1 MTRQTRT
8 QNRRALLS
16 AMGTAAAGVA
26 LASVPAR
33 AQDASKAAAP
43 AGSAPAAFAAAR
55 HTEDAWLDT
64 LPGKHRVIID
74 VAPVAGGSEALLYAN
89 NLFTANKS
97 GYGLED
103 KDVATVVCF
112 RHNATIFGY
121 NDKMWAKYGKALA
134 DIPDP
139 KDKTKVLKAAGQQ
152 VDGFGQLQDDGTT
165 TCGNWIY
172 SGFYPADDSNKAAAR
187 DNKDPSGL
195 GFHPGWGWAW
205 PANRRILY
213 NRCSTRPDGS
223 RCSASRSIT
232 GFSRVRWASPPTT
245 ARSSTRWCRSA
256 SAPR

>member
-43 AGSAPAAFAAAR
+43 AGSAPAAFAPAR

-103 KDVATVVCF
+103 KVVATVVCF

-121 NDKMWAKYGKALA
+121 NDK
-134 DIPDP
+134 II
-139 KDKTKVLKAAGQQ
+139 
-152 VDGFGQLQDDGTT
+152 F
-165 TCGNWIY
+165 
-172 SGFYPADDSNKAAAR
+172 
-187 DNKDPSGL
+187 
-195 GFHPGWGWAW
+195 
-205 PANRRILY
+205 
-213 NRCSTRPDGS
+213 
-223 RCSASRSIT
+223 
-232 GFSRVRWASPPTT
+232 
-245 ARSSTRWCRSA
+245 
-256 SAPR
+256 